1 MQLPLDGP
9 SPNAQK
15 VAAAIGKSAMP
26 GDWITDREEK
36 LVRAYWALLRDSSLP
51 PEWKRDDLARLKT
64 ELVAYRDELAKDL
77 TEQERRQEQ
86 PGLFEYELETY
97 ERLARAVGE

>member
-9 SPNAQK
+9 SPNARK
-15 VAAAIGKSAMP
+15 VAAAIGKSARP

-36 LVRAYWALLRDSSLP
+36 LIREYWRLLTDNSLP

-64 ELVAYRDELAKDL
+64 ELMAYRDELAKDL
-77 TEQERRQEQ
+77 VDLERRQEN
-86 PGLFEYELETY
+86 PGLFEYEIATY